1 MENRS
6 DREIMYLK
14 FIYLIFC
21 SSIVVMK
28 RNCGSMALTRFPHE
42 FWKNSRGSWLKGK
55 PQISLL
61 VHKVSGKW

>member
-42 FWKNSRGSWLKGK
+42 FWKNSRGS
-55 PQISLL
+55 
-61 VHKVSGKW
+61 